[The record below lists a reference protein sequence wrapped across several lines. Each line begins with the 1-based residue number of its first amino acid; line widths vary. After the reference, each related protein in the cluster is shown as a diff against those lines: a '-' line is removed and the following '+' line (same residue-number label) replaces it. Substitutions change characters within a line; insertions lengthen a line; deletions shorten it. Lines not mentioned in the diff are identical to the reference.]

1 MWLES
6 QATAIYRV
14 TGQAWNQP
22 LLALDGTD
30 AGPNPVL
37 CEPVTHWTAR

>member
-6 QATAIYRV
+6 QATAIYRK
-14 TGQAWNQP
+14 TGQAWNQQ

-30 AGPNPVL
+30 AGPNVSQSI
-37 CEPVTHWTAR
+37 TAL